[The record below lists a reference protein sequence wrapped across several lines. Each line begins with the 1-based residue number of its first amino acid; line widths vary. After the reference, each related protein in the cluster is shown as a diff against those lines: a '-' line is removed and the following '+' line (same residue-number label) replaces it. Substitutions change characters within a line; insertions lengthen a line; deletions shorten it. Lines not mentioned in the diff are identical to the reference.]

1 MATAAETLEPSVDH
15 PDEERLE
22 EAPWLQGVSH
32 RFIIWGEGIRTW
44 SSAVQTHFLDQM
56 VVHSDKT
63 IEQMEE
69 EMLPTLDTQGYY
81 YTPAITSQKQALV
94 VVKTPTEVKTKTDI
108 YNWLVWWIEKLETTW
123 RGCSIEAI
131 ISPNKKYDAVVKMT
145 AGVLGIDSVLEDPQ
159 ARATGKFKEHEEIL
173 SRLRQRGAK
182 LKAWAENEEEEGGSV
197 IRSISEDDLP
207 LLLTDATYDE
217 LVAYSEPPRDDP
229 EDMQESQGEESGQEE
244 EEKLETTQVTP
255 ERGMLNL
262 PATLTGDLTPMV
274 TEELRRIRAAADVQK
289 KRLAQQ
295 WEILKRVSQQVPT
308 PKKEETDPEEEEKPH
323 ASKQQ
328 PKSREGARKHKSK
341 SSFPKSKMGPDEYLP
356 DLSPMPQGVRRF
368 GNLAGFTAYHWIGSP
383 MDIDSH
389 ALMVLTD
396 ENLKVRNRSF
406 RVQLNEHAG
415 KKFREEVEERRKRR
429 LGETEEERQVVII
442 SGQGLPH
449 YAVLCLPIEEC
460 QGPGGTPN
468 YRERMLKVLEK
479 GLDRAKDYHLRRVVI
494 CVDGL
499 RSGPMQWEEA
509 EKTAMA
515 LVNLRIRTP
524 NPDGSVNEL
533 VIVTSEKQDQE
544 RRRRA
549 LTEAHGSEERRSRA
563 QPLPSPAI
571 KVKSLPEEEQEGRA
585 VHAVAQQALKPEP
598 STTPPGQHGQPVTK
612 KADSPPQFVR
622 EPVETNYQESPPLPP
637 RRSKSISRGRAED
650 SETGAAEPPSPR
662 LELQTSPP
670 SKASTPRRVETMIR
684 QVEDEESK
692 EEIPEEE
699 DDLLSVNEQTVVE
712 RKELKMGR
720 RKGEKKDIEIF
731 DVHHASERLA
741 RDIGVAPVK
750 TKDGRQAYVPEAG
763 QTGYE
768 VPEVWRSGQDKKKT
782 LEVTATAGEWA
793 NILMMPFYTTLTKRK
808 ELTSNFRTA
817 YTGVAHDVLLRKMK
831 TAALAEA
838 RRIARDNEEENLD
851 DEEDE
856 RALTP
861 TPQPQ
866 TSLMHARVPPAPAK
880 VSADG
885 QEFTEFKK
893 IKALVR
899 PKGPNEEIKG
909 YLKEVWC
916 LVEGSTECESA
927 KRLWLS
933 HITSHPIDR
942 KEDAKSHYARLVLE
956 DEDDEE
962 AHISRARAGLEQGQ
976 TLAQVWH
983 GLKEVIIPKRYV
995 KALRAV
1001 TKGHRGEV
1009 TFVKMPTSETTV
1021 TQMNAAVK
1029 SWDLEHQ
1036 FYEEKRKKEA
1046 KQLPRAAEK
1055 QAPKPYTQ
1063 VQQNRPQGTPNR
1075 GPASNWRQQQG
1086 AQASPAQPKP
1096 TPNPRTADRPTG
1108 GDDIYTKVDGEP
1120 YLVDS
1125 GAEVSMT
1132 RKSLETKGHLRVLLA
1147 NGSLE
1152 RMPFGIWM
1160 GIVWLKGPYNLI
1172 TPRDMKELQLPQ
1184 RMRRSLRRRLDKLQS
1199 RVVRLEPAQDKIAP
1213 TNWYKPVD
1221 IPETT
1226 EQKVQESD
1234 FSPAGKEKLKQIIG
1248 QANVA
1253 RFKNDCGDLGAK
1265 YIHTIEG
1272 GVHPPVRQYP
1282 LNPGAVEEMDKIV
1295 RELSSLG
1302 IIREEA
1308 SPITNSP
1315 IQAVKKPESAGGG
1328 WRPVINFKALNRR
1341 TIANRASLINPQG
1354 TLKTLQVKKYKSCI
1368 DLANGFFSLRLAKQS
1383 QGKTAFTHKGKAYV
1397 WQRLPQGYKN
1407 SPNVFQ
1413 SAVMDVLKD
1422 EGVTIYIDDVFIA
1435 DDTEEEH
1442 LEKLQRVTEKLTA
1455 AGLKLNLKKCQFGQF
1470 KVTYLG
1476 FQVSTDL
1483 GLSEGY
1489 KEKLEQITPPRSE
1502 NDLQKILGLCNY
1514 VRDHVPHY
1522 QRYAKPLYACLRK
1535 KQGDPEGQPQDQ
1547 WIWTATDQENLEKLK
1562 KAIREAG
1569 RLEPRSLTTRLV
1581 AEISCEDD
1589 DAMVKVH
1596 NEGAGMVTLWSYTL
1610 SSVEKKYP
1618 QEEKE
1623 LAVLAKYWGALK
1635 ELAQG
1640 QAIKVVTQSQVHRF
1654 LRKGT
1659 IEGTKATNARWGRWE
1674 DILLDPD
1681 LELGPTV
1688 PVSKKPA
1695 AAEEAKEEP
1704 YEWVLYTDGSKK
1716 GQDNVAYWGY
1726 ILKHQEKERHRQKG
1740 RAPGSAQAGEVTA
1753 ILEGLLELG
1762 KRKVKR
1768 ARIITDSHYCA
1779 QALKED
1785 LTIWEENGFEG
1796 AKGKS
1801 VAHQDLWKKIAEL
1814 RLTMEL
1820 DVVHQKAHG
1829 KEGAHWRGNDE
1840 VDRYVQQRR
1849 IVFVGIEKWEKTP
1862 KGKVVPEESVEEV
1875 VRAVHEALGH
1885 AGTMPTRKELEK
1897 QQLWIPGDRVRRILK
1912 NCEICGRYNAGR
1924 RGQRVDGLTIK
1935 STVPWGSVCMDVAG
1949 PLGVT
1954 GKRGEKYLLVLV
1966 DSMSGYVVIK
1976 PVRKANGSSVVGM
1989 LEQVCQC
1996 LGVPKELRTD
2006 NGTHFRNAQ
2015 VDQWCQQR
2023 SVIRVYSPPYTP
2035 QANGVVERTIGLVKN
2050 WIGKNANT
2058 KEWSIK
2064 AVEVG
2069 QALNDR
2075 SRADRPSPAEELN
2088 QRPFTSQEVG
2098 RDNEDERKV
2107 PGLKVPF
2114 YVGQRVWIK
2123 ARDHPTDTAVKAKY
2137 ETSDIVEKILDSNTV
2152 LLKKKGIQGVAQLK
2166 PIPS

>member
-1 MATAAETLEPSVDH
+1 MATAAESPDPTVDH
-15 PDEERLE
+15 PDEEPLE
-22 EAPWLQGVSH
+22 EAPWLQRVPH

-56 VVHSDKT
+56 VGHSGKS
-63 IEQMEE
+63 IEQIEE
-69 EMLPTLDTQGYY
+69 EVQPTLDTQGYY

-173 SRLRQRGAK
+173 SRLRQRGAEP
-182 LKAWAENEEEEGGSV
+182 KAWAENEEEDGSV
-197 IRSISEDDLP
+197 IRSISEEDLQRY
-207 LLLTDATYDE
+207 LADTAYDE
-217 LVAYSEPPRDDP
+217 LTEYAAPTGNDSSDSGEG
-229 EDMQESQGEESGQEE
+229 QGEESEE
-244 EEKLETTQVTP
+244 EEKLKTTQVTP
-255 ERGMLNL
+255 ERGMLSL
-262 PATLTGDLTPMV
+262 PATLQGDLTPMV
-274 TEELRRIRAAADVQK
+274 TEELKRIKAASDKQ
-289 KRLAQQ
+289 REHLARE
-295 WEILKRVSQQVPT
+295 WEILKRMSQRAPT
-308 PKKEETDPEEEEKPH
+308 PKREETGSEEEEKPH
-323 ASKQQ
+323 ASGQQ
-328 PKSREGARKHKSK
+328 PKSGEKARKHRVKTSK
-341 SSFPKSKMGPDEYLP
+341 VKPDEYLP
-356 DLSPMPQGVRRF
+356 DLGAMPEKARRF
-368 GNLAGFTAYHWIGSP
+368 GNQTGCKAYHWIGEP
-383 MDIDSH
+383 TDFDGH
-389 ALMVLTD
+389 ALMALTD
-396 ENLKVRNRSF
+396 ENLKIRNRKF
-406 RVQLNEHAG
+406 RNKLIEYAG
-415 KKFREEVEERRKRR
+415 KQFYEEVEEKRR
-429 LGETEEERQVVII
+429 RALNETEEDRKVVMI
-442 SGQGLPH
+442 SGHKLPY
-449 YAVLCLPIEEC
+449 YAVLYMPIKAY
-460 QGPGGTPN
+460 QGPASSPG
-468 YRERMLKVLEK
+468 YQEEVLRALER
-479 GLDRAKDYHLRRVVI
+479 GLDRAKDFHLRRVVI

-499 RSGPMQWEEA
+499 RSGAMMWEDA
-509 EKTAMA
+509 ERTAMA
-515 LVNLRIRTP
+515 FVKLHMRMAGLG
-524 NPDGSVNEL
+524 GSVNEI
-533 VIVTSEKQDQE
+533 VIVTSAEQDKE
-544 RRRRA
+544 RREWV
-549 LTEAHGSEERRSRA
+549 LTETYGGENQRGRARS
-563 QPLPSPAI
+563 QPQSAATLKSKI
-571 KVKSLPEEEQEGRA
+571 RVTSLPEKEREGRA
-585 VHAVAQQALKPEP
+585 VHAVVRYDSDPGTPAQHQAQGERPEASSGP
-598 STTPPGQHGQPVTK
+598 SSSRQEEKRTS
-612 KADSPPQFVR
+612 AS
-622 EPVETNYQESPPLPP
+622 YQESPPLPP
-637 RRSKSISRGRAED
+637 RRSKSLPREGADEPEPR
-650 SETGAAEPPSPR
+650 AAEPPSPR
-662 LELQTSPP
+662 SMLREPSP

-684 QVEDEESK
+684 QVEEEESE
-692 EEIPEEE
+692 EEIPEGE

-720 RKGEKKDIEIF
+720 RKGDKKDIEIF

-768 VPEVWRSGQDKKKT
+768 VPEVWRSSQGEKKT

-793 NILMMPFYTTLTKRK
+793 NILMMPFYTTLTKCK

-831 TAALAEA
+831 TTALAEA

-866 TSLMHARVPPAPAK
+866 TSLMHAGVPPAPAK
-880 VSADG
+880 VPADG

-983 GLKEVIIPKRYV
+983 GLKEVIVPKRYV

-1046 KQLPRAAEK
+1046 KQQPRAAEK
-1055 QAPKPYTQ
+1055 QASKPYTQ
-1063 VQQNRPQGTPNR
+1063 VQSNRPQGTPNR
-1075 GPASNWRQQQG
+1075 GPPSNWGQQQG
-1086 AQASPAQPKP
+1086 AQASPARPKP
-1096 TPNPRTADRPTG
+1096 TPNPRAADRPTE

-1132 RKSLETKGHLRVLLA
+1132 RRSLETKGHLRVLLA

-1213 TNWYKPVD
+1213 ENWYKPVD

-1234 FSPAGKEKLKQIIG
+1234 FSPAGKERLKQIIS

-1253 RFKNDCGDLGAK
+1253 QFKNDCGDLGAK

-1302 IIREEA
+1302 IIREES

-1442 LEKLQRVTEKLTA
+1442 LKKLQRVTEKLTA

-1489 KEKLEQITPPRSE
+1489 REKLEQITPPKSE

-1522 QRYAKPLYACLRK
+1522 QKYAKPLYACLK
-1535 KQGDPEGQPQDQ
+1535 KRQDDPEGQPQAQ
-1547 WIWTATDQENLEKLK
+1547 WNWTATDQENLEKLK

-1640 QAIKVVTQSQVHRF
+1640 QAIKVITQSQVHRF

-1681 LELGPTV
+1681 LELGPTM

-1695 AAEEAKEEP
+1695 AAAEAKEEP

>member
-1 MATAAETLEPSVDH
+1 MATAAETPEPSVGH
-15 PDEERLE
+15 PDEEPLE
-22 EAPWLQGVSH
+22 EAPWLQGVPH
-32 RFIIWGEGIRTW
+32 RFIIWGEGIQTW
-44 SSAVQTHFLDQM
+44 SPAVQTHLLDQM
-56 VVHSDKT
+56 VGHSGKSM
-63 IEQMEE
+63 EQIEE
-69 EMLPTLDTQGYY
+69 EMLPTLEMQGYY

-108 YNWLVWWIEKLETTW
+108 YNWLVWWIEKLEVTW

-159 ARATGKFKEHEEIL
+159 ARATGKFKEHEGIL
-173 SRLRQRGAK
+173 SRLRQRGAE

-197 IRSISEDDLP
+197 FRSISEDDLP

-217 LVAYSEPPRDDP
+217 LVNYAVQPGDNP
-229 EDMQESQGEESGQEE
+229 EGPGENQDEASE
-244 EEKLETTQVTP
+244 EEKEEMVHVTP
-255 ERGMLNL
+255 EKGMLHL
-262 PATLTGDLTPMV
+262 PATLAGDLTPMI
-274 TEELRRIRAAADVQK
+274 TEELKRITAAADKQK
-289 KRLAQQ
+289 KHLARE
-295 WEILKRVSQQVPT
+295 WELLKRMSQRAPT
-308 PKKEETDPEEEEKPH
+308 PKKEETGSEEEEKPH
-323 ASKQQ
+323 TSGQQ
-328 PKSREGARKHKSK
+328 PKPGEMARKHKVK
-341 SSFPKSKMGPDEYLP
+341 TSKMKPDEYLP
-356 DLSPMPQGVRRF
+356 DLGAMPERARRF
-368 GNLAGFTAYHWIGSP
+368 GNQTGCKAYHWIGEP
-383 MDIDSH
+383 TDFDGH

-396 ENLKVRNRSF
+396 ENLKIRNRKF
-406 RVQLNEHAG
+406 RNKLIDYAG
-415 KKFREEVEERRKRR
+415 KQFYEEVEEKRR
-429 LGETEEERQVVII
+429 RALNETEEDRKVVMI
-442 SGQGLPH
+442 SGHKLPY
-449 YAVLCLPIEEC
+449 YAVLYMPIKEY
-460 QGPGGTPN
+460 QGPASSPG
-468 YRERMLKVLEK
+468 YQEEVLRALER
-479 GLDRAKDYHLRRVVI
+479 GLDRAKDFHLRRVVI

-499 RSGPMQWEEA
+499 RSGAMMWEDA
-509 EKTAMA
+509 ERTAMA
-515 LVNLRIRTP
+515 FVKLHMRMAGLG
-524 NPDGSVNEL
+524 GSVNEI
-533 VIVTSEKQDQE
+533 VIVTSTEQDKE
-544 RRRRA
+544 RREWV
-549 LTEAHGSEERRSRA
+549 LTETYGGEHQRGRTRP
-563 QPLPSPAI
+563 QPQPAATLKSKI
-571 KVKSLPEEEQEGRA
+571 RVTSLPEEEREGRA
-585 VHAVAQQALKPEP
+585 VHAVVRYDSDPETLTQHQARGEQPEASNGP
-598 STTPPGQHGQPVTK
+598 S
-612 KADSPPQFVR
+612 ASPQG
-622 EPVETNYQESPPLPP
+622 EKQASASYQESPPLPP
-637 RRSKSISRGRAED
+637 RRSEGLSRGRAEE
-650 SETGAAEPPSPR
+650 SEEGATEPPSPR
-662 LELQTSPP
+662 SEFRDSPP

-684 QVEDEESK
+684 QAEDEESG
-692 EEIPEEE
+692 EEIPEEG
-699 DDLLSVNEQTVVE
+699 DDLLSVTEQTVVE

-720 RKGEKKDIEIF
+720 RKGDKKDIEIF

-750 TKDGRQAYVPEAG
+750 TKDGRQAYVPEVG

-768 VPEVWRSGQDKKKT
+768 VPEVWRGGQGEKRT

-793 NILMMPFYTTLTKRK
+793 NILMMPFYTTLTKCK

-866 TSLMHARVPPAPAK
+866 TSLMHAGVPPAPAK
-880 VSADG
+880 VSTDG

-983 GLKEVIIPKRYV
+983 GLKEVIVPKRYV

-1021 TQMNAAVK
+1021 AQMNAAVK

-1046 KQLPRAAEK
+1046 KQQPGAAEK
-1055 QAPKPYTQ
+1055 QASKPYTQ

-1086 AQASPAQPKP
+1086 AQASPTQPKP
-1096 TPNPRTADRPTG
+1096 TPNPRAADRPTE

-1147 NGSLE
+1147 NGCLE

-1199 RVVRLEPAQDKIAP
+1199 RVVRLEPAQEKIAP
-1213 TNWYKPVD
+1213 TSWYKPVD

-1226 EQKVQESD
+1226 ERKIQESD
-1234 FSPAGKEKLKQIIG
+1234 FSPAGKEKLKRIIG

-1253 RFKNDCGDLGAK
+1253 HFKNDCGDLGAK

-1489 KEKLEQITPPRSE
+1489 REKLEQITPPKSE

-1522 QRYAKPLYACLRK
+1522 QRYAKPLYTCLK
-1535 KQGDPEGQPQDQ
+1535 KRQDDPDGQPQVQ
-1547 WIWTATDQENLEKLK
+1547 WNWTATDQENLEKLK

-1681 LELGPTV
+1681 LELGPIM
-1688 PVSKKPA
+1688 PVSKKPTA
-1695 AAEEAKEEP
+1695 TEGAKEEP

-2023 SVIRVYSPPYTP
+2023 SVIRIYSPPYTP

-2058 KEWSIK
+2058 KEWSVK
-2064 AVEVG
+2064 AVDVG

-2114 YVGQRVWIK
+2114 HAGQRVWIK

-2137 ETSDIVEKILDSNTV
+2137 EISDIVEKILDSNTV